1 MIRASLLRRV
11 HFVTYPQVK
20 ALVEA
25 KTGATNASES
35 STTTTS
41 SSSTTNSPIHRTYL
55 IDVRTPE
62 ETHRYGMIPTAIN
75 IPVNVVQEVLGND
88 ISPEEFE
95 ETYGIPKPRQADHS
109 LWFYCQHG
117 MRSAAAAEVAE
128 SLGYQSV
135 SNFGGSFAEWAKTQ
149 KSEGK

>member
-1 MIRASLLRRV
+1 MIRASLFRRV

-25 KTGATNASES
+25 KTGATNSSES
-35 STTTTS
+35 STTT
-41 SSSTTNSPIHRTYL
+41 SSTTNSPIHRTYL

-109 LWFYCQHG
+109 KL
-117 MRSAAAAEVAE
+117 VVV
-128 SLGYQSV
+128 LQSGPRLRRARASNLLSSSV
-135 SNFGGSFAEWAKTQ
+135 LCSDIRKSNFRG
-149 KSEGK
+149 